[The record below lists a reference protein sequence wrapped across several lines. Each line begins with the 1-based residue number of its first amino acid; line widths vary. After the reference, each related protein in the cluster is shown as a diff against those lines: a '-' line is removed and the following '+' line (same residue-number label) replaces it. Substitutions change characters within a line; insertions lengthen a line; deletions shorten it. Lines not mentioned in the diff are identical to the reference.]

1 MSRLVQD
8 EDPNYLLV
16 KRNGEVIAKYPITE
30 INLLKEKFKDIC
42 SSSEYSDYASLDD
55 FVESIYFLEFLEYF
69 LYYLHSLAPDVIPYK
84 KNASKMTKD
93 ELFIMS
99 VGAFRKLIGFAY
111 SYLYDIGDLRILF
124 NKVNYECKRIIK
136 TEKTFSKNEKQL
148 LIRMYHGFLCFL
160 NLLIENGKI
169 DDAMS
174 LFVTLKNSNLE
185 GKLIKTHSTFN
196 QSILLIINKFFTNE
210 NMIEL
215 RKNLL
220 SKFRL
225 FQRKYL
231 SAIAKLR
238 KIGPPNALPEKSR
251 EIKKELN
258 KNKDI
263 DYKAYEVFCL
273 YVLSKEENEAIY
285 DYLAGIHKNTLNRV
299 IHKNINNNKV
309 ANIKANTKMTHHKEY
324 IEKSKEILENVEDK
338 IKEHGDIIDSKT
350 KSQVERI
357 RKLFDSEQFKN
368 SSLSFGNENSPSI
381 GGKIIQDCKTIQIIN
396 KEIDKIIKQEK
407 QRKQEQEKE
416 KQEKEK
422 QEKEKQEKEEKK
434 QDKKTRR
441 TQKKHNYISKL
452 ANNNS
457 NINQENNI
465 KQKTNKL
472 LSKYTNKLKNKT
484 LTDLK
489 RKEILEIIQ
498 RLEAYK
504 NNATL

>member
-55 FVESIYFLEFLEYF
+55 FINSIYFLDFFEYF
-69 LYYLHSLAPDVIPYK
+69 LDYLHTVFPDEISYKTNTKSVIIKNIYFRDIIEMCSKYVFNYIDINMLYTQLQHNINSINQAILGLKLKKVLLRLYYGLLYFTVSVMNNAPNNYTNLLLFI
-84 KNASKMTKD
+84 KNAVVYNS
-93 ELFIMS
+93 
-99 VGAFRKLIGFAY
+99 
-111 SYLYDIGDLRILF
+111 
-124 NKVNYECKRIIK
+124 NKVSI
-136 TEKTFSKNEKQL
+136 
-148 LIRMYHGFLCFL
+148 
-160 NLLIENGKI
+160 
-169 DDAMS
+169 
-174 LFVTLKNSNLE
+174 KNSKLE
-185 GKLIKTHSTFN
+185 NSCSHKN
-196 QSILLIINKFFTNE
+196 ILE
-210 NMIEL
+210 Y

-231 SAIAKLR
+231 SAVAKLR
-238 KIGPPNALPEKSR
+238 KIGLPNVSPEKIR
-251 EIKKELN
+251 EIKKKLN
-258 KNKDI
+258 KNKDV
-263 DYKAYEVFCL
+263 DYKAYEIFCK

-299 IHKNINNNKV
+299 IHKNINNNTV
-309 ANIKANTKMTHHKEY
+309 ANIKAKTKEIHHKEY

-381 GGKIIQDCKTIQIIN
+381 GGKIIQDCKRIRAIN

-416 KQEKEK
+416 NKRKKKKNKIKKQEEP
-422 QEKEKQEKEEKK
+422 
-434 QDKKTRR
+434 
-441 TQKKHNYISKL
+441 
-452 ANNNS
+452 
-457 NINQENNI
+457 
-465 KQKTNKL
+465 
-472 LSKYTNKLKNKT
+472 
-484 LTDLK
+484 K
-489 RKEILEIIQ
+489 RNVILYQ
-498 RLEAYK
+498 
-504 NNATL
+504 N